1 MRKRSLLPRNAGWL
15 FVLAAAPCIAPAQQ
29 SPDAADVA
37 ALAERVQV
45 LEDREAIRS
54 LILAYGV
61 AHDNRDYRAF
71 AELFAEEGEW
81 IGGLGSATGPD
92 AIFEL
97 MDSTIGHDPRPEG
110 SGTYHVMTNEQ
121 IAVDGDR
128 ALARTKWIYVTP
140 GDDGAPR
147 MELLGHYED
156 ELIREDGRWK
166 FLRREAPVAI
176 PAQQ

>member
-1 MRKRSLLPRNAGWL
+1 MRHRSLRPWQAGWL
-15 FVLAAAPCIAPAQQ
+15 LALAAAPCAAPAQE
-29 SPDAADVA
+29 SPQAADVA

-45 LEDREAIRS
+45 LEDREEIRA

-81 IGGLGSATGPD
+81 IGGLGSAQGPE

-97 MDSTIGHDPRPEG
+97 MDTTIGHDPRPEG
-110 SGTYHVMTNEQ
+110 SGTYHLLMNEQ
-121 IAVDGDR
+121 IDVDGDR
-128 ALARTKWIYVTP
+128 ASATTKWIYVTP

-147 MELLGHYED
+147 MVFLGHYED
-156 ELIREDGRWK
+156 ELIRERGRWR
-166 FLRREAPVAI
+166 FLRREAPVSI
-176 PAQQ
+176 PIEE